1 MFFWLSAIVFF
12 RRFKSFGIFF
22 VKLSVIIFQLF
33 DEFGSNVFV
42 SNHQQPF
49 FRAPCSACTIPN
61 NVGKSIEFELRGLC
75 ERFWKAPLSPLS
87 ISFHRSG
94 FDTDF
99 MVNNDEE
106 TGLISYIG
114 EIGDCFVGSSIL
126 MHRKEIYE
134 DPVWPESL
142 PMEYLCGKQPK
153 NISGLLFWR
162 LNDGDWWVVLM
173 VKIFVWSTSQCAN

>member
-114 EIGDCFVGSSIL
+114 EIVDCFFGSSIL
-126 MHRKEIYE
+126 MQERNIRRSSMTR
-134 DPVWPESL
+134 VSTNGISL
-142 PMEYLCGKQPK
+142 WQTTQEYQRSPIL
-153 NISGLLFWR
+153 
-162 LNDGDWWVVLM
+162 
-173 VKIFVWSTSQCAN
+173 TSQQWWLVGCPHGQNICLIE